1 MKNVLAPVTRIDL
14 DEAFE
19 AYDEKNRGYRDQ
31 ILTGLDRVMKELE
44 TIREETTVGVNQVTE
59 KVDEHEQRITKLEI
73 SRH

>member
-19 AYDEKNRGYRDQ
+19 VYDEKNRGYRDQ